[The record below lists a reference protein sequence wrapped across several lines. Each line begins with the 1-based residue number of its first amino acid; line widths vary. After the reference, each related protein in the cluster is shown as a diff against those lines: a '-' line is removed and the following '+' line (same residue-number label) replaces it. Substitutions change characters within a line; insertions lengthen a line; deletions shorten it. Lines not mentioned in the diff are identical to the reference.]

1 MESGQWCTPLI
12 PADRGTQI
20 SEFEA
25 SLVFRVSSRTVRDTQ
40 RNSDSKAFNPST
52 QAYLYECY
60 ASEILSQTNKKIALP
75 GMSSGNKF
83 SCFRMYRVSKD
94 TMLKLGKC

>member
-1 MESGQWCTPLI
+1 MCIEHSKYINLLGRGDGIWVVVHAFN

-60 ASEILSQTNKKIALP
+60 MPVRSYLKQIKKSHFL
-75 GMSSGNKF
+75 
-83 SCFRMYRVSKD
+83 V
-94 TMLKLGKC
+94 